1 MSEVILSSQTQHG
14 RVTRVGDQCPIHL
27 MLHRG
32 HLFVCS
38 KGCCCGRTDQ
48 GFKPVPE
55 TLYHR
60 EWERRKLR
68 NRVHLTQ
75 SGCLGPCSLANV
87 VLLMF
92 DGVPLWFQGIDNEGL
107 IVTLYDYLEAMVK
120 GEGVLPI
127 PDALKAH
134 QFDYYAWAVSR
145 PAESPVGSDE

>member
-1 MSEVILSSQTQHG
+1 
-14 RVTRVGDQCPIHL
+14 
-27 MLHRG
+27 
-32 HLFVCS
+32 
-38 KGCCCGRTDQ
+38 
-48 GFKPVPE
+48 
-55 TLYHR
+55 
-60 EWERRKLR
+60 
-68 NRVHLTQ
+68 
-75 SGCLGPCSLANV
+75 
-87 VLLMF
+87 MF